1 MQSLRTYNNAQRI
14 ADQVSVLE
22 FNTGA
27 LLAVVDNNLYAS
39 LVQLF
44 VDFLSLRQRS
54 LVLHV
59 YRNNE
64 HLIRSNSYRPD
75 HAVSVMALLNAGSHS
90 TANADT
96 VAAHNHRLLLAVFVQ
111 ICCAH
116 SSAVFGVQL
125 EHLTCFN
132 AASLS
137 NRSAA
142 MRAGIA
148 LSHQADISNI
158 GRGEVTARVSVDV
171 VIALMV
177 STAANIVHIH
187 NGCIANDDNLL
198 RIHTNRAHVAANGT
212 SLC

>member
-22 FNTGA
+22 FYAGA
-27 LLAVVDNNLYAS
+27 FLAVVDNNLYAS
-39 LVQLF
+39 FMQLF

-64 HLIRSNSYRPD
+64 HLIRSDSYRPD

-90 TANADT
+90 TANTDT

-111 ICCAH
+111 IGCAH

-148 LSHQADISNI
+148 LSHQTDISNI

-212 SLC
+212 GLC